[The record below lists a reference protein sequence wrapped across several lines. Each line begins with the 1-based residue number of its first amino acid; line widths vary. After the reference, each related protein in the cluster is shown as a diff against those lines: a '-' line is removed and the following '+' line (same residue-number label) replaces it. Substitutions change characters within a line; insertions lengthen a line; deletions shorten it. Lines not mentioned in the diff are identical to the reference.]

1 MINNF
6 IHLHLHSEY
15 SISDSLI
22 RVKDLINKASEEEFP
37 AIAVTD
43 LNNIFSLVKFYKTAI
58 KNGIKPII
66 GIEVDLKDNE
76 NSTIQSKVVLLCKNM
91 TGFNNLSNL
100 ITDSYVDLKEGNHFV
115 ILKSQLEKRSDGL
128 IALSGGIY
136 GDLANVIK
144 SEKYDQIEESVN
156 YWKKNFPN
164 SFYIEITRTGKDFED
179 EYLARALEISQKYKI
194 PLVASNDVRFIHK
207 KDFQAHEV
215 RVCINNGTY
224 LKDEKRKSEF
234 NENQYLKSS
243 KEMEELF
250 SDIPSAI
257 ANSLEI
263 AKRCNI
269 QLPLGK
275 IAMPIFP
282 LDEGQNE
289 NEYFKSLVSQSLGK
303 KLTDKNILNKEPYQK
318 RIKIELDVIL
328 EMGYA
333 GYFLIVSDFVMWAKN
348 NNIPV
353 GPGRGSGAGSLVAY
367 VLNITDIDPIKYD
380 LLFERFLNPERV
392 SLPDFDI
399 DFCMDKRDNV
409 IDYVATKYGRDKV
422 SQIITY
428 GTMAAK
434 AVVRDVGRVL
444 QFPYPFVD
452 QIAKL
457 IPFEIGITLNKAL
470 EDQELKK
477 LYDSDDDVKEIIDM
491 AIILEGLAR
500 NAGTHA
506 GGIVISPTKLIN
518 YTPLYR
524 DTSGSSLL
532 TQLDKDDVEEIGL
545 IKFDFLGLRT
555 LTVIDNTIK
564 DINKNIKNNKQFVLE
579 SIPLN
584 DELTFKLLRNQ
595 KTNGVFQLE
604 SNGLKDIIKRLKP
617 DKFDD
622 LVALVA
628 LYRPGPLQSGMVD
641 DFIDRKN
648 GANVEYL
655 HPMIEDVL
663 RPTYG
668 VILYQEQVM
677 KIAQVLAGYSLGS
690 ADILRRAMGKK
701 KFDEM
706 KQQREIFV
714 NGSINNN
721 IEKKQAE
728 YIFDLMEKFAG
739 YGFNKSHSVAY
750 ALIAYQTAY
759 LKTHYKE
766 PFLAAVLSSDM
777 DNTDKVV
784 KFVKE
789 CEYMG
794 ITLNPPSINTSNY
807 YFSVTEN
814 KEIFYGLG
822 AIKGVGG
829 AIIEIIIK
837 ERNLNGDFTSLDNL
851 LKRCGTNK
859 INKRVVEA
867 LIKSGSFDVFGES
880 RSSLFYSYPESMKM
894 ADQNSKNIQQG
905 QIDIFGFSEE
915 VFENKNK
922 NKRKGA
928 KSSKEWETIK
938 KLSFE
943 RDVLGFYLTGHPI
956 LEYKNELKNIVSGD
970 MKSVKY
976 NYKGRSGKGNLFKIA
991 GVINSIRIRTTSTK
1005 DKLAQINLGD
1015 DTDNIDVIANN
1026 NLLDAS
1032 ITRDEIVIIQG
1043 TLRLDQFTNRLSFR
1057 AKSINSIEN
1066 ARILFA
1072 TGIKFKVVNE
1082 EDLSILVGKLESL
1095 FSNKENIGKCLVRID
1110 YISSGV
1116 TKSLVLGENYKISP
1130 TNDIIYELKTL
1141 DCVEAVDLIYSSL

>member
-1 MINNF
+1 MKKSF

-22 RVKDLINKASEEEFP
+22 RINNLIEKVSNDGCPSV
-37 AIAVTD
+37 AITD
-43 LNNIFSLVKFYKTAI
+43 HNNIFSLVKFYKSAI
-58 KNGIKPII
+58 KKGVKPII
-66 GIEVDLKDNE
+66 GIEVDMKSS
-76 NSTIQSKVVLLCKNM
+76 NSKNDYSRVILLCKNM
-91 TGFNNLSNL
+91 TGFYNLSNL
-100 ITDSYVDLKEGNHFV
+100 ITDAYVNLDEGNKFLV
-115 ILKSQLEKRSDGL
+115 SSEELSKRSDGL

-136 GDLANVIK
+136 GDLANAIRSGK
-144 SEKYDQIEESVN
+144 KDLIDTSIN
-156 YWKKNFPN
+156 YWKKNFPE

-179 EYLARALEISQKYKI
+179 EYISYAREISENHNI
-194 PLVASNDVRFIHK
+194 PLVASNDVRFIDK
-207 KDFQAHEV
+207 SDYQAHEV
-215 RVCINNGTY
+215 RVCINNGSY
-224 LKDEKRKSEF
+224 LKDEKRNSEYTA
-234 NENQYLKSS
+234 NQYFKTSE
-243 KEMEELF
+243 EMEELF

-257 ANSLEI
+257 ENSFEI
-263 AKRCNI
+263 AKRCNV
-269 QLPLGK
+269 QLSLGN

-282 LDEGQNE
+282 LDDGQDE
-289 NEYFKSLVSQSLGK
+289 NEYFNSLVEQSLK
-303 KLTDKNILNKEPYQK
+303 KKISDEDIKNKEPYLK
-318 RIKIELDVIL
+318 RIKIELDVIIK
-328 EMGYA
+328 MGYS
-333 GYFLIVSDFVMWAKN
+333 GYFLIVSDFVTWAKKN
-348 NNIPV
+348 SIPV

-399 DFCMDKRDNV
+399 DFCMDKRDSV
-409 IDYVATKYGRDKV
+409 IDYVAKKYGRDKV

-444 QFPYPFVD
+444 QYPYPFVD

-457 IPFEIGITLNKAL
+457 IPFEIGITLTKAL
-470 EDQELKK
+470 EDKELKK
-477 LYDSDDDVKEIIDM
+477 LYSSDDDVKEILDM
-491 AIILEGLAR
+491 AMILEGLPR

-506 GGIVISPTKLIN
+506 GGIVISPKELIN

-524 DTSGSSLL
+524 DTYSSSLL

-555 LTVIDNTIK
+555 LTVIENTLKI
-564 DINKNIKNNKQFVLE
+564 INRNKLADDQFDLGE
-579 SIPLN
+579 IPLD
-584 DELTFKLLRNQ
+584 DEKTFQLLREQ

-604 SNGLKDIIKRLKP
+604 SQGLKDIIKRLKP

-655 HPMIEDVL
+655 HPLIEDVL

-706 KQQREIFV
+706 NQQREIFV
-714 NGSINNN
+714 NGAIKNKVD
-721 IEKKQAE
+721 KKQAE

-759 LKTHYKE
+759 LKSHFKE
-766 PFLAAVLSSDM
+766 PFIAAVLSSDM

-784 KFVKE
+784 RFVKE
-789 CEYMG
+789 CSYMN
-794 ITLNPPSINTSNY
+794 ITLNPPNINLSNY
-807 YFSVTEN
+807 SFSTTEAN
-814 KEIFYGLG
+814 EIVYGLG
-822 AIKGVGG
+822 AIKGVGSS
-829 AIIEIIIK
+829 IIEIIIE
-837 ERNLNGDFTSLDNL
+837 ERSKNGNFKSLDNL
-851 LKRCGTNK
+851 LKRCGSKK
-859 INKRVVEA
+859 INKRIIEA
-867 LIKSGSFDVFGES
+867 LIKSGSFDVFGET
-880 RSSLFYSYPESMKM
+880 RSSLLSSYPESMKM
-894 ADQNSKNIQQG
+894 ADQNSKNISQG

-915 VFENKNK
+915 DSNVKLE
-922 NKRKGA
+922 RIE
-928 KSSKEWETIK
+928 EWPKIK

-956 LEYKNELKNIVSGD
+956 TEFKNEIKDIISNDIYSVKNNYKNNGNRGVS
-970 MKSVKY
+970 Y
-976 NYKGRSGKGNLFKIA
+976 KIA

-1026 NLLDAS
+1026 NLLNES
-1032 ITRDEIVIIQG
+1032 INRDEIVIIEG
-1043 TLRLDQFTNRLSFR
+1043 TLRLDDYTNRLSFR
-1057 AKSINSIEN
+1057 AKSINTIEN
-1066 ARILFA
+1066 ARILLA

-1082 EDLSILVGKLESL
+1082 EDLPELINELESL
-1095 FSNKENIGKCLVRID
+1095 FSDRDNNGKCMVRID
-1110 YISSGV
+1110 YMTSGI
-1116 TKSLVLGENYKISP
+1116 TKSLVLGENYKILP
-1130 TNDIIYELKTL
+1130 TNDIINGLIKL
-1141 DCVEAVDLIYSSL
+1141 DCIEDIELIYSSM

>member
-1 MINNF
+1 MKKSF

-22 RVKDLINKASEEEFP
+22 RINNLIEVVSSNNYPSI
-37 AIAVTD
+37 AITD
-43 LNNIFSLVKFYKTAI
+43 HNNIFSLVKFYKSAI
-58 KNGIKPII
+58 RNGVKPII
-66 GIEVDLKDNE
+66 GIEVDMKSND
-76 NSTIQSKVVLLCKNM
+76 SKSGFSRVVLLCKNM
-91 TGFNNLSNL
+91 VGFNNLSNL
-100 ITDSYVDLKEGNHFV
+100 ITDSYVNLDEGNNFLV
-115 ILKSQLEKRSDGL
+115 SQEQLSKRSEGL

-136 GDLANVIK
+136 GDLANAIRSGK
-144 SEKYDQIEESVN
+144 QDLINLSIS
-156 YWKKNFPN
+156 YWKKNFPD

-179 EYLARALEISQKYKI
+179 EYISYAQEISEKHGI
-194 PLVASNDVRFIHK
+194 PLVASNDVRFIDK
-207 KDFQAHEV
+207 KDYLAHEV
-215 RVCINNGTY
+215 RVCINNGSY
-224 LKDEKRKSEF
+224 LKDEKRKSEY

-243 KEMEELF
+243 DEMEELF
-250 SDIPSAI
+250 SDIPAAI
-257 ANSLEI
+257 ENSFEI
-263 AKRCNI
+263 AKRCNV
-269 QLPLGK
+269 QLPLGD

-289 NEYFKSLVSQSLGK
+289 NEYFKSLVEQSLSK
-303 KLTDKNILNKEPYQK
+303 KISDIKIKNKEPYTK
-318 RIKIELDVIL
+318 RIKNELDVIL
-328 EMGYA
+328 KMGYS
-333 GYFLIVSDFVMWAKN
+333 GYFLIVSDFVTWAKKN
-348 NNIPV
+348 TIPV

-399 DFCMDKRDNV
+399 DFCMDKRDSV
-409 IDYVATKYGRDKV
+409 IDYVAKKYGRDKV

-444 QFPYPFVD
+444 QYPYPFVD

-477 LYDSDDDVKEIIDM
+477 LYNSDDDVKEILDM
-491 AIILEGLAR
+491 AMILEGLPR

-506 GGIVISPTKLIN
+506 GGIVISPKKLIH

-524 DTSGSSLL
+524 DTHTSSLL

-555 LTVIDNTIK
+555 LTVIENALKI
-564 DINKNIKNNKQFVLE
+564 INRNNDTDEQFRL
-579 SIPLN
+579 
-584 DELTFKLLRNQ
+584 DEITLDDVETFQLLRKQ

-604 SNGLKDIIKRLKP
+604 SRGLKDIIKRLKP

-655 HPMIEDVL
+655 HPLIEDVL

-701 KFDEM
+701 KFEEM

-714 NGSINNN
+714 SGATKNNVD
-721 IEKKQAE
+721 KKQAE

-750 ALIAYQTAY
+750 ALIAYQTAF

-766 PFLAAVLSSDM
+766 AYIAAVLSSDM
-777 DNTDKVV
+777 DNTEKVV
-784 KFVKE
+784 RFVRE
-789 CEYMG
+789 CEYMN
-794 ITLNPPSINTSNY
+794 ITLNPPNINLSDY
-807 YFSVTEN
+807 SFSVTDNN
-814 KEIFYGLG
+814 KIIYGLG
-822 AIKGVGG
+822 AIKGIGN
-829 AIIEIIIK
+829 AIIDIILD
-837 ERNLNGDFTSLDNL
+837 ERKRNGDFNSLDNL
-851 LKRCGTNK
+851 LKRCGSNK
-859 INKRVVEA
+859 INKRVIEA
-867 LIKSGSFDVFGES
+867 LIKSGSLDTFGET
-880 RSSLFYSYPESMKM
+880 RSSLLSSYPESMKM
-894 ADQNSKNIQQG
+894 ADQNAKNILQG
-905 QIDIFGFSEE
+905 QTDIFGFSEE
-915 VFENKNK
+915 Y
-922 NKRKGA
+922 
-928 KSSKEWETIK
+928 SKVISIEKKEEWPTIK
-938 KLSFE
+938 KLSYE

-956 LEYKNELKNIVSGD
+956 KEYKNEIKDIISNDLYSIKNNYQGKSSKGTLLKV
-970 MKSVKY
+970 
-976 NYKGRSGKGNLFKIA
+976 A

-1015 DTDNIDVIANN
+1015 GTDNLDVIANN
-1026 NLLDAS
+1026 SLLNES
-1032 ITRDEIVIIQG
+1032 INRDDIVIIEG
-1043 TLRLDQFTNRLSFR
+1043 TLRIDDYTNRLNFR
-1057 AKSINSIEN
+1057 AKSINTIEN
-1066 ARILFA
+1066 ARILLA
-1072 TGIKFKVVNE
+1072 TGVKFKVVNE
-1082 EDLSILVGKLESL
+1082 KDLSILIDKLESL
-1095 FSNKENIGKCLVRID
+1095 FSDGYKTARCIVRID
-1110 YISSGV
+1110 YMTAGI
-1116 TKSLVLGENYKISP
+1116 TKSLVLGENYKILP
-1130 TNDIIYELKTL
+1130 TNDILDELKKL
-1141 DCVEAVDLIYSSL
+1141 DCVEGLELIYSSV

>member
-1 MINNF
+1 MKNNF

-22 RVKDLINKASEEEFP
+22 RVNDLINKVSDIEAPSVS
-37 AIAVTD
+37 ITD
-43 LNNIFSLVKFYKTAI
+43 HNNIFSLVKFYKSAI
-58 KNGIKPII
+58 KKGVKPII
-66 GIEVDLKDNE
+66 GIEIDLKDSE
-76 NSTIQSKVVLLCKNM
+76 NSNECFRVVLLCKNM
-91 TGFNNLSNL
+91 IGFKNLSNL
-100 ITDSYVDLKEGNHFV
+100 ITNSYVNLDNDNKFIV
-115 ILKSQLEKRSDGL
+115 LKSDLAKKSDGL
-128 IALSGGIY
+128 IALSGSIY
-136 GDLANVIK
+136 GDLANSIK
-144 SEKYDQIEESVN
+144 SGKNDLIKSSIN
-156 YWKKNFPN
+156 YWKKNFPD

-179 EYLARALEISQKYKI
+179 EYISHALEISQKYNV
-194 PLVASNDVRFIHK
+194 PLVATNDVRFIDK
-207 KDFQAHEV
+207 KDYQAHEV

-224 LKDEKRKSEF
+224 LKDEKRKSEY
-234 NENQYLKSS
+234 NDNQYLKSS
-243 KEMEELF
+243 QEMENLF

-257 ANSLEI
+257 ENTLEI
-263 AKRCNI
+263 AKRCNV
-269 QLPLGK
+269 QLTFGD

-282 LDEGQNE
+282 LDDNQDE
-289 NEYFKSLVSQSLGK
+289 NVYFRSLVTQSLKK
-303 KLTDKNILNKEPYQK
+303 KLSDKNIKNKEPYIK
-318 RIKIELDVIL
+318 RIKIELDVIVK
-328 EMGYA
+328 MGYS
-333 GYFLIVSDFVMWAKN
+333 GYFLIVSDFVTWAKK

-367 VLNITDIDPIKYD
+367 VLNITNVDPIKYD
-380 LLFERFLNPERV
+380 LLFERFLNPERI

-399 DFCMDKRDNV
+399 DFCMDKRDSV

-444 QFPYPFVD
+444 QYPYPFVD

-457 IPFEIGITLNKAL
+457 IPFEIGITLEKAL

-477 LYDSDDDVKEIIDM
+477 LYNSDDDVKEIIDM
-491 AIILEGLAR
+491 SMILEGLPR

-506 GGIVISPTKLIN
+506 GGLVISPKQLIN

-524 DTSGSSLL
+524 DTYNSSLL

-555 LTVIDNTIK
+555 LTVIENTLNIINRDK
-564 DINKNIKNNKQFVLE
+564 NLDEQFLLDDISLDDDK
-579 SIPLN
+579 
-584 DELTFKLLRNQ
+584 TFSLLRNQ
-595 KTNGVFQLE
+595 QTNGVFQLE
-604 SNGLKDIIKRLKP
+604 SRGLKDIIKRLKP

-648 GANVEYL
+648 GANVQYL
-655 HPMIEDVL
+655 HPLIEDVL
-663 RPTYG
+663 KPTYG

-677 KIAQVLAGYSLGS
+677 KIAQVLAGYSLGA

-714 NGSINNN
+714 KGAIKNDV
-721 IEKKQAE
+721 EEKQAE

-759 LKTHYKE
+759 LKSHYKE
-766 PFLAAVLSSDM
+766 PFIAAVLSSDM

-784 KFVKE
+784 RFVKE
-789 CEYMG
+789 CDYMG
-794 ITLNPPSINTSNY
+794 ISLIPPNINLSDY
-807 YFSVTEN
+807 VFSVTKDN
-814 KEIFYGLG
+814 KIIYGLG
-822 AIKGVGG
+822 SIKGVGK

-837 ERNLNGDFTSLDNL
+837 EREKNGTFCSLDNL
-851 LKRCGTNK
+851 LNRCGTNK
-859 INKRVVEA
+859 INKRLIEA
-867 LIKSGSFDVFGES
+867 LIKSGSFDVFGET
-880 RSSLFYSYPESMKM
+880 RSSLMSSYPESMKM
-894 ADQNSKNIQQG
+894 ADQNSKNISQG

-915 VFENKNK
+915 D
-922 NKRKGA
+922 
-928 KSSKEWETIK
+928 SKKIHIKKLEEWTTNK

-956 LEYKNELKNIVSGD
+956 TEYENEIKGIVSNNLYSI
-970 MKSVKY
+970 KS
-976 NYKGRSGKGNLFKIA
+976 NYKKNSSRGVLYKIA
-991 GVINSIRIRTTSTK
+991 GVINSIRIRTTNTK

-1015 DTDNIDVIANN
+1015 NTDNIDVIANN
-1026 NLLDAS
+1026 NLLDDS
-1032 ITRDEIVIIQG
+1032 ISRDDIVIIEG
-1043 TLRLDQFTNRLSFR
+1043 TLRLDDYTNRLSFR
-1057 AKSINSIEN
+1057 AKSIHSLEN
-1066 ARILFA
+1066 ARIIFA
-1072 TGIKFKVVNE
+1072 TGIKFKITNE
-1082 EDLSILVGKLESL
+1082 KDLSALTGQLEEL
-1095 FSNKENIGKCLVRID
+1095 FSNRDKSGNCIVRID
-1110 YISSGV
+1110 YMSSGI
-1116 TKSLVLGENYKISP
+1116 TKSLVLGEKYKISP
-1130 TNDIIYELKTL
+1130 TNDIINELEKL
-1141 DCVEAVDLIYSSL
+1141 DCVDRVEFIYSSM

>member
-1 MINNF
+1 MKKSF

-22 RVKDLINKASEEEFP
+22 RINNLIEVVSSNNYPSI
-37 AIAVTD
+37 AITD
-43 LNNIFSLVKFYKTAI
+43 HNNIFSLVKFYKPAI
-58 KNGIKPII
+58 RNGVKPII
-66 GIEVDLKDNE
+66 GIEVDMKSND
-76 NSTIQSKVVLLCKNM
+76 SKSGFSRAVLLCKNM
-91 TGFNNLSNL
+91 VGFNNLSNL
-100 ITDSYVDLKEGNHFV
+100 ITDSYVNLNEENNFLV
-115 ILKSQLEKRSDGL
+115 SQEQLSKRSEGL

-136 GDLANVIK
+136 GDLANAIRSGK
-144 SEKYDQIEESVN
+144 QDLINLSIS
-156 YWKKNFPN
+156 YWKKNFPD

-179 EYLARALEISQKYKI
+179 EYISYAQEISEKHGI
-194 PLVASNDVRFIHK
+194 SLVASNDVRFIDK
-207 KDFQAHEV
+207 KDYLAHEV
-215 RVCINNGTY
+215 RVCINNGSY
-224 LKDEKRKSEF
+224 LKDEKRKSEY

-243 KEMEELF
+243 DEMEELF
-250 SDIPSAI
+250 YDIPAAI
-257 ANSLEI
+257 ENSFEI
-263 AKRCNI
+263 AKRCNV
-269 QLPLGK
+269 QLPLGD

-289 NEYFKSLVSQSLGK
+289 NEYFKSLVEQSLSK
-303 KLTDKNILNKEPYQK
+303 KISDIKIKNKEPYIK
-318 RIKIELDVIL
+318 RIKNELDVIL
-328 EMGYA
+328 KMGYS
-333 GYFLIVSDFVMWAKN
+333 GYFLIVSDFVTWAKKN
-348 NNIPV
+348 TIPV

-399 DFCMDKRDNV
+399 DFCMDKRDSV
-409 IDYVATKYGRDKV
+409 IDYVAKKYGRDKV

-444 QFPYPFVD
+444 QYPYPFVD

-477 LYDSDDDVKEIIDM
+477 LYNSDDDVKEILDM
-491 AIILEGLAR
+491 AMILEGLPR

-506 GGIVISPTKLIN
+506 GGIVISPKKLIH

-524 DTSGSSLL
+524 DTHTSSLL

-555 LTVIDNTIK
+555 LTVIENAIK
-564 DINKNIKNNKQFVLE
+564 IINRNKDTDEQFRL
-579 SIPLN
+579 
-584 DELTFKLLRNQ
+584 DEITLDDEETFQLLRKQ

-604 SNGLKDIIKRLKP
+604 SRGLKDIIKRLKP

-655 HPMIEDVL
+655 HPLIEDVL

-701 KFDEM
+701 KFEEM

-714 NGSINNN
+714 SGATKNNVD
-721 IEKKQAE
+721 KKQAE

-750 ALIAYQTAY
+750 ALIAYQTAF

-766 PFLAAVLSSDM
+766 AYIAAVLSSDM
-777 DNTDKVV
+777 DNTEKVV
-784 KFVKE
+784 RFVRE
-789 CEYMG
+789 CEYMN
-794 ITLNPPSINTSNY
+794 ITLNPPNINLSDY
-807 YFSVTEN
+807 SFSVTDNN
-814 KEIFYGLG
+814 KIIYGLG
-822 AIKGVGG
+822 AIKGIGN
-829 AIIEIIIK
+829 AIIDIILD
-837 ERNLNGDFTSLDNL
+837 ERKRNGDFNSLDNL
-851 LKRCGTNK
+851 LKRCGANK
-859 INKRVVEA
+859 INKRVIEA
-867 LIKSGSFDVFGES
+867 LIKSGSLDTFGET
-880 RSSLFYSYPESMKM
+880 RSSLLFSYPESMKM
-894 ADQNSKNIQQG
+894 ADQNAKNILQG
-905 QIDIFGFSEE
+905 QKDIFGFSEE
-915 VFENKNK
+915 Y
-922 NKRKGA
+922 
-928 KSSKEWETIK
+928 SKVISIEKKEEWPTIK
-938 KLSFE
+938 KLSYE

-956 LEYKNELKNIVSGD
+956 KEYKNEIKDIISNDLYSIKNNYQG
-970 MKSVKY
+970 KSR
-976 NYKGRSGKGNLFKIA
+976 KGTLFKVA

-1015 DTDNIDVIANN
+1015 GTDNLDVIANN
-1026 NLLDAS
+1026 SLLNES
-1032 ITRDEIVIIQG
+1032 INRDDIVIIEG
-1043 TLRLDQFTNRLSFR
+1043 TLRIDDYTNRLSFR
-1057 AKSINSIEN
+1057 AKSINTLEN
-1066 ARILFA
+1066 ARILLA
-1072 TGIKFKVVNE
+1072 TGVKFKVVNE
-1082 EDLSILVGKLESL
+1082 KDLSILIDKLESL
-1095 FSNKENIGKCLVRID
+1095 FSDGYKTARCIVRID
-1110 YISSGV
+1110 YMTAGI
-1116 TKSLVLGENYKISP
+1116 TKSLVLGENYKILP
-1130 TNDIIYELKTL
+1130 TNDILDELKKL
-1141 DCVEAVDLIYSSL
+1141 DCVEGLELIYSSV

>member
-1 MINNF
+1 MKNNF

-22 RVKDLINKASEEEFP
+22 RVNDLINKVSDIEAPSVS
-37 AIAVTD
+37 ITD
-43 LNNIFSLVKFYKTAI
+43 HNNIFSLVKFYKSAI
-58 KNGIKPII
+58 KKGVKPII
-66 GIEVDLKDNE
+66 GIEIDLKDSE
-76 NSTIQSKVVLLCKNM
+76 NSNECFRVVLLCKNM
-91 TGFNNLSNL
+91 IGFKNLSNL
-100 ITDSYVDLKEGNHFV
+100 ITNSYVNLDNDNKFIV
-115 ILKSQLEKRSDGL
+115 LKSDLAKKSDGL
-128 IALSGGIY
+128 IALSGSIY
-136 GDLANVIK
+136 GDLANSIK
-144 SEKYDQIEESVN
+144 SGKNDLIKSSIN
-156 YWKKNFPN
+156 YWKKNFPD

-179 EYLARALEISQKYKI
+179 EYISHALEISQKHNV
-194 PLVASNDVRFIHK
+194 PLVATNDVRFIDK
-207 KDFQAHEV
+207 KDYQAHEV

-224 LKDEKRKSEF
+224 LKDEKRKSEY
-234 NENQYLKSS
+234 NDNQYLKSS
-243 KEMEELF
+243 QEMENLF

-257 ANSLEI
+257 ENTLEI
-263 AKRCNI
+263 AKRCNV
-269 QLPLGK
+269 QLTFGD

-282 LDEGQNE
+282 LDDNQDE
-289 NEYFKSLVSQSLGK
+289 NVYFRSLVTQSLKK
-303 KLTDKNILNKEPYQK
+303 KLSDKNIKNKEPYIK
-318 RIKIELDVIL
+318 RIKIELDVIVK
-328 EMGYA
+328 MGYS
-333 GYFLIVSDFVMWAKN
+333 GYFLIVSDFVTWAKK

-367 VLNITDIDPIKYD
+367 VLNITNVDPIKYD
-380 LLFERFLNPERV
+380 LLFERFLNPERI

-399 DFCMDKRDNV
+399 DFCMDKRDSV

-444 QFPYPFVD
+444 QYPYPFVD

-457 IPFEIGITLNKAL
+457 IPFEIGITLEKAL

-477 LYDSDDDVKEIIDM
+477 LYNSDDDVKEIIDM
-491 AIILEGLAR
+491 SMILEGLPR

-506 GGIVISPTKLIN
+506 GGLVISPKQLIN

-524 DTSGSSLL
+524 DTYNSSLL

-555 LTVIDNTIK
+555 LTVIENTLNIINRDK
-564 DINKNIKNNKQFVLE
+564 NLDEQFLLDDISLDDDK
-579 SIPLN
+579 
-584 DELTFKLLRNQ
+584 TFSLLRNQ
-595 KTNGVFQLE
+595 QTNGVFQLE
-604 SNGLKDIIKRLKP
+604 SRGLKDIIKRLKP

-648 GANVEYL
+648 GANVQYL
-655 HPMIEDVL
+655 HPLIEDVL
-663 RPTYG
+663 KPTYG

-677 KIAQVLAGYSLGS
+677 KIAQVLAGYSLGA

-714 NGSINNN
+714 KGAIKNDV
-721 IEKKQAE
+721 EEKQAE

-759 LKTHYKE
+759 LKSHYKE
-766 PFLAAVLSSDM
+766 PFIAAVLSSDM

-784 KFVKE
+784 RFVKE
-789 CEYMG
+789 CDYMG
-794 ITLNPPSINTSNY
+794 ISLIPPNINLSDY
-807 YFSVTEN
+807 VFSVTKDN
-814 KEIFYGLG
+814 KIIYGLG
-822 AIKGVGG
+822 SIKGVGK

-837 ERNLNGDFTSLDNL
+837 EREKNGTFCSLDNL
-851 LKRCGTNK
+851 LNRCGTNK
-859 INKRVVEA
+859 INKRLIEA
-867 LIKSGSFDVFGES
+867 LIKSGSFDVFGET
-880 RSSLFYSYPESMKM
+880 RSSLMSSYPESMKM
-894 ADQNSKNIQQG
+894 ADQNSKNISQG

-915 VFENKNK
+915 D
-922 NKRKGA
+922 
-928 KSSKEWETIK
+928 SKKIHIKKLEEWTTNK

-956 LEYKNELKNIVSGD
+956 TEYENEIKGIVSNNLYSI
-970 MKSVKY
+970 KS
-976 NYKGRSGKGNLFKIA
+976 NYKKNSSRGVLYKIA
-991 GVINSIRIRTTSTK
+991 GVINSIRIRTTNTK

-1015 DTDNIDVIANN
+1015 NTDNIDVIANN
-1026 NLLDAS
+1026 NLLDDS
-1032 ITRDEIVIIQG
+1032 ISRDDIVIIEG
-1043 TLRLDQFTNRLSFR
+1043 TLRLDDYTNRLSFR
-1057 AKSINSIEN
+1057 AKSIHSLEN
-1066 ARILFA
+1066 ARIIFA
-1072 TGIKFKVVNE
+1072 TGIKFKITNE
-1082 EDLSILVGKLESL
+1082 KDLSVLTGHLEEL
-1095 FSNKENIGKCLVRID
+1095 FSNKDKSGNCIVRID
-1110 YISSGV
+1110 YMSSGI
-1116 TKSLVLGENYKISP
+1116 TKSLVLGEKYKISP
-1130 TNDIIYELKTL
+1130 TNDIINELEKL
-1141 DCVEAVDLIYSSL
+1141 DCVDRVEFIYSSM

>member
-1 MINNF
+1 MKNNF

-22 RVKDLINKASEEEFP
+22 RVNDLINKVSDIEAPSVS
-37 AIAVTD
+37 ITD
-43 LNNIFSLVKFYKTAI
+43 HNNIFSLVKFYKSAI
-58 KNGIKPII
+58 KKGVKPII
-66 GIEVDLKDNE
+66 GIEIDLKDSE
-76 NSTIQSKVVLLCKNM
+76 NSNECFRVVLLCKNM
-91 TGFNNLSNL
+91 IGFKNLSNL
-100 ITDSYVDLKEGNHFV
+100 ITNSYVNLDNDNKFIV
-115 ILKSQLEKRSDGL
+115 LKSDLAKKSDGL
-128 IALSGGIY
+128 IALSGSIY
-136 GDLANVIK
+136 GDLANSIK
-144 SEKYDQIEESVN
+144 SGKSDLIKSSIN
-156 YWKKNFPN
+156 YWKKNFPD

-179 EYLARALEISQKYKI
+179 EYISHALEISQKYNV
-194 PLVASNDVRFIHK
+194 PLVATNDVRFIDK
-207 KDFQAHEV
+207 KDYQAHEV

-224 LKDEKRKSEF
+224 LKDEKRKSEY
-234 NENQYLKSS
+234 NDNQYLKSS
-243 KEMEELF
+243 QEMENLF

-257 ANSLEI
+257 ENTLEI
-263 AKRCNI
+263 AKRCNV
-269 QLPLGK
+269 QLTFGD

-282 LDEGQNE
+282 LDDNQDE
-289 NEYFKSLVSQSLGK
+289 NVYFRSLVTQSLKK
-303 KLTDKNILNKEPYQK
+303 KLSDKNIKNKEPYIK
-318 RIKIELDVIL
+318 RIKIELDVIVK
-328 EMGYA
+328 MGYS
-333 GYFLIVSDFVMWAKN
+333 GYFLIVSDFVTWAKK

-367 VLNITDIDPIKYD
+367 VLNITNVDPIKYD
-380 LLFERFLNPERV
+380 LLFERFLNPERI

-399 DFCMDKRDNV
+399 DFCMDKRDSV

-444 QFPYPFVD
+444 QYPYPFVD

-457 IPFEIGITLNKAL
+457 IPFEIGITLEKAL

-477 LYDSDDDVKEIIDM
+477 LYNSDDDVKEIIDM
-491 AIILEGLAR
+491 SMILEGLPR

-506 GGIVISPTKLIN
+506 GGLVISPKQLIN

-524 DTSGSSLL
+524 DTYNSSLL

-555 LTVIDNTIK
+555 LTVIENTLNIINRDK
-564 DINKNIKNNKQFVLE
+564 NLDEQFLLDDISLDDDK
-579 SIPLN
+579 
-584 DELTFKLLRNQ
+584 TFSLLRNQ
-595 KTNGVFQLE
+595 QTNGVFQLE
-604 SNGLKDIIKRLKP
+604 SRGLKDIIKRLKP

-648 GANVEYL
+648 GANVQYL
-655 HPMIEDVL
+655 HPLIEDVL
-663 RPTYG
+663 KPTYG

-677 KIAQVLAGYSLGS
+677 KIAQVLAGYSLGA

-714 NGSINNN
+714 KGAIKNDV
-721 IEKKQAE
+721 EEKQAE

-759 LKTHYKE
+759 LKSHYKE
-766 PFLAAVLSSDM
+766 PFIAAVLSSDM

-784 KFVKE
+784 RFVKE
-789 CEYMG
+789 CDYMG
-794 ITLNPPSINTSNY
+794 ISLIPPNINLSDY
-807 YFSVTEN
+807 VFSVTKDN
-814 KEIFYGLG
+814 KIIYGLG
-822 AIKGVGG
+822 SIKGVGK

-837 ERNLNGDFTSLDNL
+837 EREKNGTFCSLDNL
-851 LKRCGTNK
+851 LNRCGTNK
-859 INKRVVEA
+859 INKRLIEA
-867 LIKSGSFDVFGES
+867 LIKSGSFDVFGET
-880 RSSLFYSYPESMKM
+880 RSSLMSSYPESMKM
-894 ADQNSKNIQQG
+894 ADQNSKNISQG

-915 VFENKNK
+915 D
-922 NKRKGA
+922 
-928 KSSKEWETIK
+928 SKKIHIKKLEEWTTNK

-956 LEYKNELKNIVSGD
+956 TEYENEIKGIVSNNLYSI
-970 MKSVKY
+970 KS
-976 NYKGRSGKGNLFKIA
+976 NYKKNSSRGVLYKIA
-991 GVINSIRIRTTSTK
+991 GVINSIRIRTTNTK

-1015 DTDNIDVIANN
+1015 NTDNIDVIANN
-1026 NLLDAS
+1026 NLLDDS
-1032 ITRDEIVIIQG
+1032 ISRDDIVIIEG
-1043 TLRLDQFTNRLSFR
+1043 TLRLDDYTNRLSFR
-1057 AKSINSIEN
+1057 AKSIHSLEN
-1066 ARILFA
+1066 ARIIFA
-1072 TGIKFKVVNE
+1072 TGIKFKITNE
-1082 EDLSILVGKLESL
+1082 KDLSALTGQLEEL
-1095 FSNKENIGKCLVRID
+1095 FSNKDKSGNCIVRID
-1110 YISSGV
+1110 YMSSGI
-1116 TKSLVLGENYKISP
+1116 TKSLVLGEKYKISP
-1130 TNDIIYELKTL
+1130 TNDIINELEKL
-1141 DCVEAVDLIYSSL
+1141 DCVDRVEFIYSSM

>member
-1 MINNF
+1 MKKSF

-22 RVKDLINKASEEEFP
+22 RINNLIEEASSNNYP
-37 AIAVTD
+37 SVAITD
-43 LNNIFSLVKFYKTAI
+43 QNNIFSLVKFYKLAI
-58 KNGIKPII
+58 NNGVKPII
-66 GIEVDLKDNE
+66 GIEVDMKSND
-76 NSTIQSKVVLLCKNM
+76 SKSSFSRVVLLCKNM
-91 TGFNNLSNL
+91 VGFKNLSNL
-100 ITDSYVDLKEGNHFV
+100 ITDSYLNLNEGNNFLV
-115 ILKSQLEKRSDGL
+115 SQEELSKRSEGL

-136 GDLANVIK
+136 GDLANSIRSGK
-144 SEKYDQIEESVN
+144 QDLINSSIS
-156 YWKKNFPN
+156 YWKKNFPD

-179 EYLARALEISQKYKI
+179 EYISYAQEISEKHNI
-194 PLVASNDVRFIHK
+194 PLVASNDVRFINK
-207 KDFQAHEV
+207 KDYQAHEV
-215 RVCINNGTY
+215 RVCINNGSY
-224 LKDEKRKSEF
+224 LKDEKRNSEY
-234 NENQYLKSS
+234 NENQYFKSS
-243 KEMEELF
+243 DEMEELF
-250 SDIPSAI
+250 SDIPAAI
-257 ANSLEI
+257 ENSFEI
-263 AKRCNI
+263 AKRCNL
-269 QLPLGK
+269 QLPLGDT
-275 IAMPIFP
+275 AMPIFP
-282 LDEGQNE
+282 LDDGQDE
-289 NEYFKSLVSQSLGK
+289 NEYFKSLVEQSLSK
-303 KLTDKNILNKEPYQK
+303 KIIDKNIKNKELYIK

-328 EMGYA
+328 KMGYS
-333 GYFLIVSDFVMWAKN
+333 GYFLIVSDFVTWAKK

-399 DFCMDKRDNV
+399 DFCMDKRDSV
-409 IDYVATKYGRDKV
+409 IDYVAKKYGRDKV

-444 QFPYPFVD
+444 QYPYPFVD

-457 IPFEIGITLNKAL
+457 IPFEIGITLAKAL
-470 EDQELKK
+470 EDQDLKK
-477 LYDSDDDVKEIIDM
+477 LYNSDDDVKEILDM
-491 AIILEGLAR
+491 AMILEGLPR

-506 GGIVISPTKLIN
+506 GGIVISPKKLIH

-524 DTSGSSLL
+524 DTHTSSLL

-555 LTVIDNTIK
+555 LTVIENTLKI
-564 DINKNIKNNKQFVLE
+564 INRNEDTDEQFRL
-579 SIPLN
+579 
-584 DELTFKLLRNQ
+584 DEIALDDEETFQLLRKQ

-604 SNGLKDIIKRLKP
+604 SRGLKDIIKRLKP

-655 HPMIEDVL
+655 HPLIEDVL

-701 KFDEM
+701 KFEEM

-714 NGSINNN
+714 SGATKNNVD
-721 IEKKQAE
+721 KKQAE

-750 ALIAYQTAY
+750 ALIAYQTAF

-766 PFLAAVLSSDM
+766 AYIAAVLSSDM
-777 DNTDKVV
+777 DNTEKVV
-784 KFVKE
+784 RFVRE
-789 CEYMG
+789 CEYMN
-794 ITLNPPSINTSNY
+794 ITLNPPNINLSDY
-807 YFSVTEN
+807 SFSVTDNN
-814 KEIFYGLG
+814 KIIYGLG
-822 AIKGVGG
+822 AIKGIGN
-829 AIIEIIIK
+829 AIIDIILD
-837 ERNLNGDFTSLDNL
+837 ERKKNGDFDSLDNL
-851 LKRCGTNK
+851 LKRCGSNK

-867 LIKSGSFDVFGES
+867 LIKSGSLDTFGET
-880 RSSLFYSYPESMKM
+880 RSSLLSSYPESMKM
-894 ADQNSKNIQQG
+894 ADQNAKNILQG
-905 QIDIFGFSEE
+905 QTDIFGFSEE
-915 VFENKNK
+915 Y
-922 NKRKGA
+922 
-928 KSSKEWETIK
+928 SKVISIEKKEEWPTIK
-938 KLSFE
+938 KLSYE

-956 LEYKNELKNIVSGD
+956 KEYKNEIKDIISNDLYSIKN
-970 MKSVKY
+970 
-976 NYKGRSGKGNLFKIA
+976 NYQGKLSKGTLFKVA

-1015 DTDNIDVIANN
+1015 DTDNLDVIANN
-1026 NLLDAS
+1026 SLLNES
-1032 ITRDEIVIIQG
+1032 ISRDDIVIIEG
-1043 TLRLDQFTNRLSFR
+1043 TLRLDDYTNRLSFR
-1057 AKSINSIEN
+1057 AKSINTIEN
-1066 ARILFA
+1066 IRILLA
-1072 TGIKFKVVNE
+1072 TGVKFKVINE
-1082 EDLSILVGKLESL
+1082 NDLPILIGKLESL
-1095 FSNKENIGKCLVRID
+1095 FSGGDKTAKCIVRID
-1110 YISSGV
+1110 YMAAGI

-1130 TNDIIYELKTL
+1130 TNDIINELKKL
-1141 DCVEAVDLIYSSL
+1141 DCVEGLELIYSSV

>member
-1 MINNF
+1 MKKSF

-22 RVKDLINKASEEEFP
+22 RINNLIEVVSSNNYPSI
-37 AIAVTD
+37 AITD
-43 LNNIFSLVKFYKTAI
+43 HNNIFSLVKFYKSAI
-58 KNGIKPII
+58 RNGVKPII
-66 GIEVDLKDNE
+66 GIEVDMKSND
-76 NSTIQSKVVLLCKNM
+76 SKSGFSRVVLLCKNM
-91 TGFNNLSNL
+91 VGFNNLSNL
-100 ITDSYVDLKEGNHFV
+100 ITDSYVNLDEGNNFLV
-115 ILKSQLEKRSDGL
+115 SQEQLSKRSEGL

-136 GDLANVIK
+136 GDLANAIRSGK
-144 SEKYDQIEESVN
+144 QDLINLSIS
-156 YWKKNFPN
+156 YWKKNFPD

-179 EYLARALEISQKYKI
+179 EYISYAQEISEKHGI
-194 PLVASNDVRFIHK
+194 PLVASNDVRFIDK
-207 KDFQAHEV
+207 KDYLAHEV
-215 RVCINNGTY
+215 RVCINNGSY
-224 LKDEKRKSEF
+224 LKDEKRKSEY

-243 KEMEELF
+243 DEMEELF
-250 SDIPSAI
+250 SDIPAAI
-257 ANSLEI
+257 ENSFEI
-263 AKRCNI
+263 AKRCNV
-269 QLPLGK
+269 QLPLGD

-289 NEYFKSLVSQSLGK
+289 NEYFKSLVEQSLSK
-303 KLTDKNILNKEPYQK
+303 KISDIKIKNKEPYIK
-318 RIKIELDVIL
+318 RIKNELDVIL
-328 EMGYA
+328 KMGYS
-333 GYFLIVSDFVMWAKN
+333 GYFLIVSDFVTWAKKN
-348 NNIPV
+348 TIPV

-399 DFCMDKRDNV
+399 DFCMDKRDSV
-409 IDYVATKYGRDKV
+409 IDYVAKKYGRDKV

-444 QFPYPFVD
+444 QYPYPFVD

-477 LYDSDDDVKEIIDM
+477 LYNSDDDVKEILDM
-491 AIILEGLAR
+491 AMILEGLPR

-506 GGIVISPTKLIN
+506 GGIVISPKKLIH

-524 DTSGSSLL
+524 DTHTSSLL

-555 LTVIDNTIK
+555 LTVIENTLKIINRNK
-564 DINKNIKNNKQFVLE
+564 DTDEQFRL
-579 SIPLN
+579 
-584 DELTFKLLRNQ
+584 DEITLDDVETFQLLRKQ

-604 SNGLKDIIKRLKP
+604 SRGLKDIIKRLKP

-655 HPMIEDVL
+655 HPLIEDVL

-701 KFDEM
+701 KFEEM

-714 NGSINNN
+714 SGATKNNVD
-721 IEKKQAE
+721 KKQAE

-750 ALIAYQTAY
+750 ALIAYQTAF

-766 PFLAAVLSSDM
+766 AYIAAVLSSDM
-777 DNTDKVV
+777 DNTEKVV
-784 KFVKE
+784 RFVRE
-789 CEYMG
+789 CEYMN
-794 ITLNPPSINTSNY
+794 ITLNPPNINLSDY
-807 YFSVTEN
+807 SFSVTDNN
-814 KEIFYGLG
+814 KIIYGLG
-822 AIKGVGG
+822 AIKGIGN
-829 AIIEIIIK
+829 AIIDIILD
-837 ERNLNGDFTSLDNL
+837 ERKRNGDFNSLDNL
-851 LKRCGTNK
+851 LKRCGSNK
-859 INKRVVEA
+859 INKRVIEA
-867 LIKSGSFDVFGES
+867 LIKSGSLDTFGET
-880 RSSLFYSYPESMKM
+880 RSSLLSSYPESMKM
-894 ADQNSKNIQQG
+894 ADQNTKNILQG
-905 QIDIFGFSEE
+905 QKDIFGFSEE
-915 VFENKNK
+915 Y
-922 NKRKGA
+922 
-928 KSSKEWETIK
+928 SKVISIEKKEEWPTIK
-938 KLSFE
+938 KLSYE

-956 LEYKNELKNIVSGD
+956 KEYKNEIKDIISNDLYSIKNNYQG
-970 MKSVKY
+970 KSS
-976 NYKGRSGKGNLFKIA
+976 KGTLFKVA

-1015 DTDNIDVIANN
+1015 GTDNLDVIANN
-1026 NLLDAS
+1026 SLLNES
-1032 ITRDEIVIIQG
+1032 INRDDIVIIEG
-1043 TLRLDQFTNRLSFR
+1043 TLRIDDYTNRLSFR
-1057 AKSINSIEN
+1057 AKSINTLEN
-1066 ARILFA
+1066 ARILLA
-1072 TGIKFKVVNE
+1072 TGVKFKVVNE
-1082 EDLSILVGKLESL
+1082 KDLSILIDKLESL
-1095 FSNKENIGKCLVRID
+1095 FSDGYKTARCIVRID
-1110 YISSGV
+1110 YMAAGI
-1116 TKSLVLGENYKISP
+1116 TKSLVLGENYKILP
-1130 TNDIIYELKTL
+1130 TNDILDKQKKL
-1141 DCVEAVDLIYSSL
+1141 DCVEGLELIYSSV

>member
-1 MINNF
+1 MKNNF

-22 RVKDLINKASEEEFP
+22 RVNDLINKVSDIEAPSVS
-37 AIAVTD
+37 ITD
-43 LNNIFSLVKFYKTAI
+43 HNNIFSLVKFYKSAI
-58 KNGIKPII
+58 KKGVKPII
-66 GIEVDLKDNE
+66 GIEIDLKDSE
-76 NSTIQSKVVLLCKNM
+76 NSNECFRVVLLCKNM
-91 TGFNNLSNL
+91 IGFKNLSNL
-100 ITDSYVDLKEGNHFV
+100 ITNSYVNLDNDNKFIV
-115 ILKSQLEKRSDGL
+115 LKSDLAKKSDGL
-128 IALSGGIY
+128 IALSGSIY
-136 GDLANVIK
+136 GDLANSIK
-144 SEKYDQIEESVN
+144 SGKNDLIKSSIN
-156 YWKKNFPN
+156 YWKKNFPD

-179 EYLARALEISQKYKI
+179 EYISHALEISQKHNV
-194 PLVASNDVRFIHK
+194 PLVATNDVRFIDK
-207 KDFQAHEV
+207 KDYQAHEV

-224 LKDEKRKSEF
+224 LKDEKRKSEY
-234 NENQYLKSS
+234 NDNQYLKSS
-243 KEMEELF
+243 QEMENLF

-257 ANSLEI
+257 ENTLEI
-263 AKRCNI
+263 SKRCNV
-269 QLPLGK
+269 QLTFGD

-282 LDEGQNE
+282 LDDNQDE
-289 NEYFKSLVSQSLGK
+289 NVYFRSLVTQSLKK
-303 KLTDKNILNKEPYQK
+303 KLSDKNIKNKEPYIK
-318 RIKIELDVIL
+318 RIKIELDVIVK
-328 EMGYA
+328 MGYS
-333 GYFLIVSDFVMWAKN
+333 GYFLIVSDFVTWAKK

-367 VLNITDIDPIKYD
+367 VLNITNVDPIKYD
-380 LLFERFLNPERV
+380 LLFERFLNPERI

-399 DFCMDKRDNV
+399 DFCMDKRDSV

-444 QFPYPFVD
+444 QYPYPFVD

-457 IPFEIGITLNKAL
+457 IPFEIGITLEKAL

-477 LYDSDDDVKEIIDM
+477 LYNSDDDVKEIIDM
-491 AIILEGLAR
+491 SMILEGLPR

-506 GGIVISPTKLIN
+506 GGLVISPKQLIN

-524 DTSGSSLL
+524 DTYNSSLL

-555 LTVIDNTIK
+555 LTVIENTLNIINRDK
-564 DINKNIKNNKQFVLE
+564 NLDEQFLLDDISLDDDK
-579 SIPLN
+579 
-584 DELTFKLLRNQ
+584 TFSLLRNQ
-595 KTNGVFQLE
+595 QTNGVFQLE
-604 SNGLKDIIKRLKP
+604 SRGLKDIIKRLKP

-648 GANVEYL
+648 GANVQYL
-655 HPMIEDVL
+655 HPLIEDVL
-663 RPTYG
+663 KPTYG

-677 KIAQVLAGYSLGS
+677 KIAQVLAGYSLGA

-714 NGSINNN
+714 KGAIKNDV
-721 IEKKQAE
+721 EEKQAE

-759 LKTHYKE
+759 LKSHYKE
-766 PFLAAVLSSDM
+766 PFIAAVLSSDM

-784 KFVKE
+784 RFVKE
-789 CEYMG
+789 CDYMG
-794 ITLNPPSINTSNY
+794 ISLIPPNINLSDY
-807 YFSVTEN
+807 VFSVTKDN
-814 KEIFYGLG
+814 KIIYGLG
-822 AIKGVGG
+822 SIKGVGK

-837 ERNLNGDFTSLDNL
+837 EREKNGTFCSLDNL
-851 LKRCGTNK
+851 LNRCGTNK
-859 INKRVVEA
+859 INKRLIEA
-867 LIKSGSFDVFGES
+867 LIKSGSFDVFGET
-880 RSSLFYSYPESMKM
+880 RSSLMSSYPESMKM
-894 ADQNSKNIQQG
+894 ADQNSKNISQG

-915 VFENKNK
+915 D
-922 NKRKGA
+922 
-928 KSSKEWETIK
+928 SKKIHIKKLEEWTTNK

-956 LEYKNELKNIVSGD
+956 TEYENEIKGIVSNSLYSI
-970 MKSVKY
+970 KS
-976 NYKGRSGKGNLFKIA
+976 NYKKNSSRGVLYKIA
-991 GVINSIRIRTTSTK
+991 GVINSIRIRTTNTK

-1015 DTDNIDVIANN
+1015 NTDNIDVIANN
-1026 NLLDAS
+1026 NLLDDS
-1032 ITRDEIVIIQG
+1032 ISRDDIVIIEG
-1043 TLRLDQFTNRLSFR
+1043 TLRLDDYTNRLSFR
-1057 AKSINSIEN
+1057 AKSIHSLEN
-1066 ARILFA
+1066 ARIIFA
-1072 TGIKFKVVNE
+1072 TGIKFKITNE
-1082 EDLSILVGKLESL
+1082 KDLSALTGQLEEL
-1095 FSNKENIGKCLVRID
+1095 FSNKDKSGNCIVRID
-1110 YISSGV
+1110 YMSSGI
-1116 TKSLVLGENYKISP
+1116 TKSLVLGEKYKISP
-1130 TNDIIYELKTL
+1130 TNDIINELEKL
-1141 DCVEAVDLIYSSL
+1141 DCVDRVEFIYSSM

>member
-1 MINNF
+1 MKKNF

-22 RVKDLINKASEEEFP
+22 RIKDLIKESSDNNHP
-37 AIAVTD
+37 AVAITD
-43 LNNIFSLVKFYKTAI
+43 LNNIFSLVKFYKEAI
-58 KNGIKPII
+58 KNGVKPIV
-66 GIEVDLKDNE
+66 GIEIDLINQD
-76 NSTIQSKVVLLCKNM
+76 SKNGFSRVILLCKNM
-91 TGFNNLSNL
+91 KGFHNLSNL
-100 ITDSYVDLKEGNHFV
+100 ITDAYVNLGEDNKFYV
-115 ILKSQLEKRSDGL
+115 SKSELADKSDGL
-128 IALSGGIY
+128 IALSGGIN
-136 GDLANVIK
+136 GDLGNAIK
-144 SEKYDQIEESVN
+144 LEKEDLIEDVVK

-164 SFYIEITRTGKDFED
+164 SFYIEITRTGKDFEE
-179 EYLARALEISQKYKI
+179 EYLSRALEIAEKYQL
-194 PLVASNDVRFIHK
+194 PLVATNDVRFIDK
-207 KDFQAHEV
+207 ESFQAHEV

-224 LKDEKRKSEF
+224 LKDEKRKSDF
-234 NENQYLKSS
+234 TENQYLKSCE
-243 KEMEELF
+243 EMEELF
-250 SDIPSAI
+250 SDLPSAI
-257 ANSLEI
+257 ENSFEI

-269 QLPLGK
+269 QLTLGET
-275 IAMPIFP
+275 AMPVFP
-282 LDEGQNE
+282 LDDGQDE
-289 NEYFKSLVSQSLGK
+289 NEYFQSIVSQSLNK
-303 KLTDKNILNKEPYQK
+303 KLLDKKIINKEPYLK
-318 RIKIELDVIL
+318 RIKIELDVIIK
-328 EMGYA
+328 MGYS

-367 VLNITDIDPIKYD
+367 IMNITDIDPIKYD

-399 DFCMDKRDNV
+399 DFCMDKRDSV

-444 QFPYPFVD
+444 QYPYPFVD

-477 LYDSDDDVKEIIDM
+477 LYSSDDDVKEIIDM
-491 AIILEGLAR
+491 AIKLEGLAR

-506 GGIVISPTKLIN
+506 GGIVISPKKLIN
-518 YTPLYR
+518 YTPLYK
-524 DTSGSSLL
+524 DTSQSSLL

-555 LTVIDNTIK
+555 LTVIENTLK
-564 DINKNIKNNKQFVLE
+564 VINKNIENENHFDLNN
-579 SIPLN
+579 IPL
-584 DELTFKLLRNQ
+584 DDKLTFELLRKQ

-655 HPMIEDVL
+655 HPLIEDVL

-701 KFDEM
+701 KFEEM
-706 KQQREIFV
+706 QQQREIFV
-714 NGSINNN
+714 NGCIKNS
-721 IEKKQAE
+721 IEKKQSE

-789 CEYMG
+789 CEYMN
-794 ITLNPPSINTSNY
+794 ITLSPPSINMSNY
-807 YFSVTEN
+807 SFSVTKN
-814 KEIFYGLG
+814 NQIIYGLG
-822 AIKGVGG
+822 AIKGVGN
-829 AIIEIIIK
+829 AIIEIIIE
-837 ERNLNGDFTSLDNL
+837 ERDSNGIFTSLDDVL
-851 LKRCGTNK
+851 RRCGTNK
-859 INKRVVEA
+859 INKRVIEA
-867 LIKSGSFDVFGES
+867 LIKSGAFDSFEKS
-880 RSSLFYSYPESMKM
+880 RSSLMSAYPESMKM
-894 ADQNSKNIQQG
+894 ADQNSKNIQHG
-905 QIDIFGFSEE
+905 QIDIFGFSAE
-915 VFENKNK
+915 VIENKNISVQEDWS
-922 NKRKGA
+922 A
-928 KSSKEWETIK
+928 IK
-938 KLSFE
+938 KLSYE

-956 LEYKNELKNIVSGD
+956 TEYKNELKNFISND
-970 MKSVKY
+970 LQSIKY
-976 NYKGRSGKGNLFKIA
+976 NYKGRSSKNSLYKIA
-991 GVINSIRIRTTSTK
+991 GVINNIRIRTTSSK

-1015 DTDNIDVIANN
+1015 ATDNIDVIANN
-1026 NLLDAS
+1026 NLLDES
-1032 ITRDEIVIIQG
+1032 ISRDDIVIIEG
-1043 TLRLDQFTNRLSFR
+1043 TLRLDEYTNRLSFR

-1066 ARILFA
+1066 ARTAYA
-1072 TGIKFKVVNE
+1072 TGIKIQVVNE
-1082 EDLSILVGKLESL
+1082 EDLSALVSNFENL
-1095 FSNKENIGKCLVRID
+1095 FSSKDMKGKCLVRID
-1110 YISSGV
+1110 YMASGI
-1116 TKSLVLGENYKISP
+1116 TQSLVLGENYKIAP
-1130 TNDIIYELKTL
+1130 TSDIINGLKKL
-1141 DCVEAVDLIYSSL
+1141 DCVEGLELIYSSM

>member
-1 MINNF
+1 MKNNF

-22 RVKDLINKASEEEFP
+22 RVNDLINKVSDIEAPSVS
-37 AIAVTD
+37 ITD
-43 LNNIFSLVKFYKTAI
+43 HNNIFSLVKFYKSAI
-58 KNGIKPII
+58 KKGVKPII
-66 GIEVDLKDNE
+66 GIEIDLKDSE
-76 NSTIQSKVVLLCKNM
+76 NSNECFRVVLLCKNM
-91 TGFNNLSNL
+91 IGFKNLSNL
-100 ITDSYVDLKEGNHFV
+100 ITNSYVNLDNDNKFIV
-115 ILKSQLEKRSDGL
+115 LKSDLAKKSDGL
-128 IALSGGIY
+128 IALSGSIY
-136 GDLANVIK
+136 GDLANSIK
-144 SEKYDQIEESVN
+144 SGKNDLIKSSIN
-156 YWKKNFPN
+156 YWKKNFPD

-179 EYLARALEISQKYKI
+179 EYISHALEISQKYNV
-194 PLVASNDVRFIHK
+194 PLVATNDVRFIDK
-207 KDFQAHEV
+207 KDYQAHEV

-224 LKDEKRKSEF
+224 LKDEKRKSEY
-234 NENQYLKSS
+234 NDNQYLKSS
-243 KEMEELF
+243 QEMENLF

-257 ANSLEI
+257 ENTLEI
-263 AKRCNI
+263 AKRCNV
-269 QLPLGK
+269 QLTFGD

-282 LDEGQNE
+282 LDDNQDE
-289 NEYFKSLVSQSLGK
+289 NVYFRSLVTQSLKK
-303 KLTDKNILNKEPYQK
+303 KLSDKNIKNKEPYIK
-318 RIKIELDVIL
+318 RIKIELDVIVK
-328 EMGYA
+328 MGYS
-333 GYFLIVSDFVMWAKN
+333 GYFLIVSDFVTWAKK

-367 VLNITDIDPIKYD
+367 VLNITNVDPIKYD
-380 LLFERFLNPERV
+380 LLFERFLNPERI

-399 DFCMDKRDNV
+399 DFCMDKRDSV

-444 QFPYPFVD
+444 QYPYPFVD

-457 IPFEIGITLNKAL
+457 IPFEIGITLEKAL

-477 LYDSDDDVKEIIDM
+477 LYNSDDDVKEIIDM
-491 AIILEGLAR
+491 SMILEGLPR

-506 GGIVISPTKLIN
+506 GGLVISPKQLIN

-524 DTSGSSLL
+524 DTYNSSLL

-555 LTVIDNTIK
+555 LTVIENTLNIINRDK
-564 DINKNIKNNKQFVLE
+564 NLDEQFLLDDISLDDDK
-579 SIPLN
+579 
-584 DELTFKLLRNQ
+584 TFSLLRNQ
-595 KTNGVFQLE
+595 QTNGVFQLE
-604 SNGLKDIIKRLKP
+604 SRGLKDIIKRLKP

-648 GANVEYL
+648 GANVQYL
-655 HPMIEDVL
+655 HPLIEDVL
-663 RPTYG
+663 KPTYG

-677 KIAQVLAGYSLGS
+677 KIAQVLAGYSLGA

-714 NGSINNN
+714 KGAIKNDV
-721 IEKKQAE
+721 EEKQAE

-759 LKTHYKE
+759 LKSHYKE
-766 PFLAAVLSSDM
+766 PFIAAVLSSDM

-784 KFVKE
+784 RFVKE
-789 CEYMG
+789 CDYMG
-794 ITLNPPSINTSNY
+794 ISLIPPNINLSDY
-807 YFSVTEN
+807 VFSVTKDN
-814 KEIFYGLG
+814 KIIYGLG
-822 AIKGVGG
+822 SIKGVGK

-837 ERNLNGDFTSLDNL
+837 EREKNGTFCSLDNL
-851 LKRCGTNK
+851 LNRCGTNK
-859 INKRVVEA
+859 INKRLIEA
-867 LIKSGSFDVFGES
+867 LIKSGSFDVFGET
-880 RSSLFYSYPESMKM
+880 RSSLMSSYPESMKM
-894 ADQNSKNIQQG
+894 ADQNSKNISQG

-915 VFENKNK
+915 D
-922 NKRKGA
+922 
-928 KSSKEWETIK
+928 SKKIHIKKLEEWTTNK

-956 LEYKNELKNIVSGD
+956 TEYENEIKGIVSNNLYSI
-970 MKSVKY
+970 KS
-976 NYKGRSGKGNLFKIA
+976 NYKKNSSRGVLYKIA
-991 GVINSIRIRTTSTK
+991 GVINSIRIRTTNTK

-1015 DTDNIDVIANN
+1015 NTDNIDVIANN
-1026 NLLDAS
+1026 NLLDDS
-1032 ITRDEIVIIQG
+1032 ISRDDIVIIEG
-1043 TLRLDQFTNRLSFR
+1043 TLRLDDYTNRLSFR
-1057 AKSINSIEN
+1057 AKSIHSLEN
-1066 ARILFA
+1066 ARIIFA
-1072 TGIKFKVVNE
+1072 TGIKFKITNE
-1082 EDLSILVGKLESL
+1082 KDLSVLTGQLEEL
-1095 FSNKENIGKCLVRID
+1095 FSNKDKSGNCIVRID
-1110 YISSGV
+1110 YMSSGI
-1116 TKSLVLGENYKISP
+1116 TKSLVLGEKYKISP
-1130 TNDIIYELKTL
+1130 TNDIINELEKL
-1141 DCVEAVDLIYSSL
+1141 DCVDRVEFIYSSM

>member
-1 MINNF
+1 MKKSF

-22 RVKDLINKASEEEFP
+22 RINNLIEVVSSNNYPSI
-37 AIAVTD
+37 AITD
-43 LNNIFSLVKFYKTAI
+43 HNNIFSLVKFYKSAI
-58 KNGIKPII
+58 RNGVKPII
-66 GIEVDLKDNE
+66 GIEVDMKSND
-76 NSTIQSKVVLLCKNM
+76 SKSGFSRVVLLCKNM
-91 TGFNNLSNL
+91 VGFNNLSNL
-100 ITDSYVDLKEGNHFV
+100 ITDSYVNLDEGNNFLV
-115 ILKSQLEKRSDGL
+115 SQEQLSKRSEGL

-136 GDLANVIK
+136 GDLANAIRSGK
-144 SEKYDQIEESVN
+144 QDLINLSIS
-156 YWKKNFPN
+156 YWKKNFPD

-179 EYLARALEISQKYKI
+179 EYISYAQEISEKHGI
-194 PLVASNDVRFIHK
+194 PLVASNDVRFIDK
-207 KDFQAHEV
+207 KDYLAHEV
-215 RVCINNGTY
+215 RVCINNGSY
-224 LKDEKRKSEF
+224 LKDEKRKSEY

-243 KEMEELF
+243 YEMEELF
-250 SDIPSAI
+250 SDIPAAI
-257 ANSLEI
+257 ENSFEI
-263 AKRCNI
+263 AKRCNV
-269 QLPLGK
+269 QLPLGD

-289 NEYFKSLVSQSLGK
+289 NEYFKSLVEQSLSK
-303 KLTDKNILNKEPYQK
+303 KISDIKIKNKEPYIK
-318 RIKIELDVIL
+318 RIKNELDVIL
-328 EMGYA
+328 KMGYS
-333 GYFLIVSDFVMWAKN
+333 GYFLIVSDFVTWAKKN
-348 NNIPV
+348 TIPV

-399 DFCMDKRDNV
+399 DFCMDKRDSV
-409 IDYVATKYGRDKV
+409 IDYVAKKYGRDKV

-444 QFPYPFVD
+444 QYPYPFVD

-477 LYDSDDDVKEIIDM
+477 LYNSDDDVKEILDM
-491 AIILEGLAR
+491 AMILEGLPR

-506 GGIVISPTKLIN
+506 GGIVISPKKLIH

-524 DTSGSSLL
+524 DTHTSSLL

-555 LTVIDNTIK
+555 LTVIENALKI
-564 DINKNIKNNKQFVLE
+564 INRNNDTDEQFRL
-579 SIPLN
+579 
-584 DELTFKLLRNQ
+584 DEITLDDVETFQLLRKQ

-604 SNGLKDIIKRLKP
+604 SRGLKDIIKRLKP

-655 HPMIEDVL
+655 HPLIEDVL

-701 KFDEM
+701 KFEEM

-714 NGSINNN
+714 SGATKNNVD
-721 IEKKQAE
+721 KKQAE

-750 ALIAYQTAY
+750 ALIAYQTAF

-766 PFLAAVLSSDM
+766 AYIAAVLSSDM
-777 DNTDKVV
+777 DNTEKVV
-784 KFVKE
+784 RFVRE
-789 CEYMG
+789 CEYMN
-794 ITLNPPSINTSNY
+794 ITLNPPNINLSDY
-807 YFSVTEN
+807 SFSVTDNN
-814 KEIFYGLG
+814 KIIYGLG
-822 AIKGVGG
+822 AIKGIGN
-829 AIIEIIIK
+829 AIIDIILD
-837 ERNLNGDFTSLDNL
+837 ERKRNGDFNSLDNL
-851 LKRCGTNK
+851 LKRCGSNK
-859 INKRVVEA
+859 INKRVIEA
-867 LIKSGSFDVFGES
+867 LIKSGSLDTFGET
-880 RSSLFYSYPESMKM
+880 RSSLLSSYPESMKM
-894 ADQNSKNIQQG
+894 ADQNAKNILQG
-905 QIDIFGFSEE
+905 QTDIFGFSEE
-915 VFENKNK
+915 Y
-922 NKRKGA
+922 
-928 KSSKEWETIK
+928 SKVISIEKKEEWPTIK
-938 KLSFE
+938 KLSYE

-956 LEYKNELKNIVSGD
+956 KEYKNEIKDIISNDLYSIKNNYQG
-970 MKSVKY
+970 KSS
-976 NYKGRSGKGNLFKIA
+976 KGTLFKVA

-1015 DTDNIDVIANN
+1015 GTDNLDVIANN
-1026 NLLDAS
+1026 SLLNES
-1032 ITRDEIVIIQG
+1032 INRDDIVIIEG
-1043 TLRLDQFTNRLSFR
+1043 TLRIDDYTNRLSFR
-1057 AKSINSIEN
+1057 AKSINTIEN
-1066 ARILFA
+1066 ARILLA
-1072 TGIKFKVVNE
+1072 TGVKFKVVNE
-1082 EDLSILVGKLESL
+1082 KDLSILIGKLESL
-1095 FSNKENIGKCLVRID
+1095 FSDGYKTARCIVRID
-1110 YISSGV
+1110 YMTAGI
-1116 TKSLVLGENYKISP
+1116 TKSLVLGENYKILP
-1130 TNDIIYELKTL
+1130 TNDILDELKKL
-1141 DCVEAVDLIYSSL
+1141 DCVEGLELIYSSV

>member
-1 MINNF
+1 MTNNF

-22 RVKDLINKASEEEFP
+22 RVNDLIDH
-37 AIAVTD
+37 AVTNKYPSIAITD
-43 LNNIFSLVKFYKTAI
+43 FNNIFSLVKFYKLSI

-66 GIEVDLKDNE
+66 GIEV
-76 NSTIQSKVVLLCKNM
+76 SIQSDLNDKVFNKVVLLCKNRD
-91 TGFNNLSNL
+91 GFINLSNI
-100 ITDSYVDLKEGNHFV
+100 ITNSYVNLDVNNNFYITME
-115 ILKSQLEKRSDGL
+115 QLAERSDGL
-128 IALSGGIY
+128 IVLSGGIH
-136 GDLANVIK
+136 GDLAEAIRSNKKELI
-144 SEKYDQIEESVN
+144 EKKIN
-156 YWKKNFPN
+156 YWKKNFSN
-164 SFYIEITRTGKDFED
+164 NYYIEITRTGKDFED
-179 EYLARALEISQKYKI
+179 EYNSHVIELAEKYSL
-194 PLVASNDVRFIHK
+194 PLVASNDARFLEK

-215 RVCINNGTY
+215 RVCINDGTY
-224 LKDEKRKSEF
+224 LKDEKRKS
-234 NENQYLKSS
+234 NYNKNQYLKSS
-243 KEMEELF
+243 EEMNELF
-250 SDIPSAI
+250 YDIPSAI
-257 ANSLEI
+257 ENSYEI
-263 AKRCNI
+263 AKRCNL
-269 QLPLGK
+269 QLSLGE

-282 LDEGQNE
+282 LDNGQKE
-289 NEYFKSLVSQSLGK
+289 NEYFNSLVMQSLK
-303 KLTDKNILNKEPYQK
+303 YKLSEKNIVNQEPYTN
-318 RIKIELDVIL
+318 RIKLEMDVIL
-328 EMGYA
+328 KMGYA
-333 GYFLIVSDFVMWAKN
+333 GYFLIVSDFVMWAKK

-367 VLNITDIDPIKYD
+367 VLNITNIDPIKYD

-399 DFCMDKRDNV
+399 DFCMDKRDSV
-409 IDYVATKYGRDKV
+409 IDYVSKKYGRDKV

-444 QFPYPFVD
+444 QYPYPFVD

-457 IPFEIGITLNKAL
+457 IPFEIGITLKNAL

-477 LYDSDDDVKEIIDM
+477 LYESDDDVKEIIDM
-491 AIILEGLAR
+491 AMILEGLPR

-506 GGIVISPTKLIN
+506 GGIVISPKKLIN
-518 YTPLYR
+518 YTPLYK
-524 DTSGSSLL
+524 DAHDSSLL

-555 LTVIDNTIK
+555 LTVIENTIK
-564 DINKNIKNNKQFVLE
+564 IINQKNSEEFILDN
-579 SIPLN
+579 IPLN
-584 DELTFKLLRNQ
+584 DSDTFDLLRKQ

-604 SNGLKDIIKRLKP
+604 SRGLKDIIKRLKP

-655 HPMIEDVL
+655 HPLIMDVL
-663 RPTYG
+663 KPTYG

-701 KFDEM
+701 KYEEM
-706 KQQREIFV
+706 QQQREIFV
-714 NGSINNN
+714 NGALKNN

-750 ALIAYQTAY
+750 ALLAYQTAF

-766 PFLAAVLSSDM
+766 PFIAAVLSSDM

-789 CEYMG
+789 CEYM
-794 ITLNPPSINTSNY
+794 NINLKAPNINESNY
-807 YFSVTEN
+807 TFDVTN
-814 KEIFYGLG
+814 DNEISYGLG
-822 AIKGVGG
+822 AIKGVGSS
-829 AIIEIIIK
+829 IIEIIIN
-837 ERNLNGDFTSLDNL
+837 ERNKNGRYNSLDDF
-851 LKRCGTNK
+851 LKRCGTTK
-859 INKRVVEA
+859 INKRVIEA
-867 LIKSGSFDVFGES
+867 LIKSGSLDVFQET
-880 RSSLFYSYPESMKM
+880 RSSLYSMYPKSMKL
-894 ADQNSKNIQQG
+894 AEQNTKNIQQG
-905 QIDIFGFSEE
+905 QIDIFGFSEKT
-915 VFENKNK
+915 VNKK
-922 NKRKGA
+922 NDKNIE
-928 KSSKEWETIK
+928 EWSNLK
-938 KLSFE
+938 KLTYE
-943 RDVLGFYLTGHPI
+943 RDVLGFYLSGHPI
-956 LEYKNELKNIVSGD
+956 TEFKKELRNIVNND
-970 MKSVKY
+970 LLTIKNKF
-976 NYKGRSGKGNLFKIA
+976 NKNKKGSLYKIA

-1005 DKLAQINLGD
+1005 EKLAQINLGD

-1026 NLLDAS
+1026 NLLNETIS
-1032 ITRDEIVIIQG
+1032 RDDIVIIEG
-1043 TLRLDQFTNRLSFR
+1043 MLRMDEYTNRLSFR

-1066 ARILFA
+1066 ARILFS
-1072 TGIKFKVVNE
+1072 TGIKIKVTDE
-1082 EDLSILVGKLESL
+1082 KDSSILVKKLES
-1095 FSNKENIGKCLVRID
+1095 FFNSKNDGNCLVRID
-1110 YISSGV
+1110 YTVDNI

-1130 TNDIIYELKTL
+1130 TNDIITELRAL
-1141 DCVEAVDLIYSSL
+1141 DCVENLELLYSSV

>member
-1 MINNF
+1 MNNNF

-22 RVKDLINKASEEEFP
+22 RIKDLINEAKERNSP
-37 AIAVTD
+37 AVAITD
-43 LNNIFSLVKFYKTAI
+43 FNNIFSLVKFYKLAI
-58 KNGIKPII
+58 KNGVKPII
-66 GIEVDLKDNE
+66 GIELEIKDYKH
-76 NSTIQSKVVLLCKNM
+76 STTSSRVVLLCKNM
-91 TGFNNLSNL
+91 QGFKNLSNL
-100 ITDSYVDLKEGNHFV
+100 ITDSYINLNDDNKFFISKEE
-115 ILKSQLEKRSDGL
+115 LAKKAEGL

-136 GDLANVIK
+136 GDLAYAIK
-144 SEKYDQIEESVN
+144 LEKKDEIESSIS
-156 YWKKNFPN
+156 YWKKNFQDN
-164 SFYIEITRTGKDFED
+164 FYIEITRTGKEYED
-179 EYLARALEISQKYKI
+179 EYLTQVLEIAEKHNL
-194 PLVASNDVRFIHK
+194 PLVASNDVRFISK

-234 NENQYLKSS
+234 NENQYLKTSE
-243 KEMEELF
+243 EMESLF

-257 ANSLEI
+257 ENSFEI

-269 QLPLGK
+269 QLPLGE
-275 IAMPIFP
+275 IAMPVFP
-282 LDEGQNE
+282 LDKGEDE
-289 NEYFKSLVSQSLGK
+289 NEYFNSLVMQSLHSKLLDK
-303 KLTDKNILNKEPYQK
+303 KIINKEPYVN
-318 RIKIELDVIL
+318 RIKKELDVIIK
-328 EMGYA
+328 MGYA

-348 NNIPV
+348 NSIPV

-367 VLNITDIDPIKYD
+367 VLNITNVDPIKYD

-409 IDYVATKYGRDKV
+409 IDYVGKKYGRDKV
-422 SQIITY
+422 SQMITY

-444 QFPYPFVD
+444 QYPYLFVD

-457 IPFEIGITLNKAL
+457 IPFEIGITLSQAL

-477 LYDSDDDVKEIIDM
+477 LYNSDDDVKEILDM
-491 AIILEGLAR
+491 AMILEGLAR

-506 GGIVISPTKLIN
+506 GGIVISPRELIN

-524 DTSGSSLL
+524 DTSSSSLL
-532 TQLDKDDVEEIGL
+532 TQLDKDDVEAIGL

-555 LTVIDNTIK
+555 LTVIENTLSL
-564 DINKNIKNNKQFVLE
+564 INKDKINDDFFILDN
-579 SIPLN
+579 IPL
-584 DELTFKLLRNQ
+584 DDQKTFELLRQQ
-595 KTNGVFQLE
+595 KTTGVFQLE
-604 SNGLKDIIKRLKP
+604 SRGLKDIIKRLKP

-655 HPMIEDVL
+655 HPLIEDVL
-663 RPTYG
+663 KPTYG

-677 KIAQVLAGYSLGS
+677 KIAQVLGGYSLGS

-701 KFDEM
+701 KYEEM

-714 NGSINNN
+714 NGAVKNNV
-721 IEKKQAE
+721 EKKKAE

-759 LKTHYKE
+759 LKTHFKE
-766 PFLAAVLSSDM
+766 PFIAAVLSSDM

-784 KFVKE
+784 RFVKE
-789 CEYMG
+789 CEYMN
-794 ITLNPPSINTSNY
+794 ITLIPPNINKSNY
-807 YFSVTEN
+807 FFNVN
-814 KEIFYGLG
+814 DNNEIIYGLG
-822 AIKGVGG
+822 AIKGVGNS
-829 AIIEIIIK
+829 IIEIIINERK
-837 ERNLNGDFTSLDNL
+837 ENGDFNSLDDL
-851 LKRCGTNK
+851 LKRCGSHK

-867 LIKSGSFDVFGES
+867 LIKSGCLDIFNETRATLLSI
-880 RSSLFYSYPESMKM
+880 YPESMKM
-894 ADQNSKNIQQG
+894 AEQNSKNIQQG
-905 QIDIFGFSEE
+905 QIDIFGFTEE
-915 VFENKNK
+915 VTENKNIK
-922 NKRKGA
+922 KE
-928 KSSKEWETIK
+928 KEWPTLK

-956 LEYKNELKNIVSGD
+956 IEYKDELKNIVSND
-970 MKSVKY
+970 LYSIKI
-976 NYKGRSGKGNLFKIA
+976 NYKKNLSKGTIYKIA

-1015 DTDNIDVIANN
+1015 DTDSIDVIANS
-1026 NLLDAS
+1026 NLLNDT
-1032 ITRDEIVIIQG
+1032 INRDEIVIIEG
-1043 TLRLDQFTNRLSFR
+1043 TLRLDEYTNRLSFR
-1057 AKSINSIEN
+1057 AKSINSVED

-1072 TGIKFKVVNE
+1072 TGMKLKVINKT
-1082 EDLSILVGKLESL
+1082 DLSALINKLESL
-1095 FSNKENIGKCLVRID
+1095 FSQEDKMGKCLVRLD
-1110 YISSGV
+1110 YMASGI

-1130 TNDIIYELKTL
+1130 TDDIIAELKKL
-1141 DCVEAVDLIYSSL
+1141 DCIENIELIYSSI

>member
-1 MINNF
+1 MRNNF

-22 RVKDLINKASEEEFP
+22 RINNLIEKISETNSP
-37 AIAVTD
+37 SVSITD
-43 LNNIFSLVKFYKTAI
+43 HNNIFSLVKFYKLAI
-58 KNGIKPII
+58 KNGVKPII
-66 GIEVDLKDNE
+66 GIEVDMIDSIDIDKL
-76 NSTIQSKVVLLCKNM
+76 SRVVLLCKNM
-91 TGFNNLSNL
+91 IGFNNLSHL
-100 ITDSYVDLKEGNHFV
+100 ITDSYVNLNESNKFLVSKEE
-115 ILKSQLEKRSDGL
+115 LAKRSEGL

-136 GDLANVIK
+136 GDLANSLRTGNDDLIN
-144 SEKYDQIEESVN
+144 SSIN
-156 YWKKNFPN
+156 YWKKNFPE

-179 EYLARALEISQKYKI
+179 EYISHAIEISKKHNI
-194 PLVASNDVRFIHK
+194 PIVASNDVRFINK
-207 KDFQAHEV
+207 KDYQAHEV
-215 RVCINNGTY
+215 RVCINNGSY
-224 LKDEKRKSEF
+224 LKDEKRKSEY

-243 KEMEELF
+243 DEMQELF
-250 SDIPSAI
+250 SDIPSAVE
-257 ANSLEI
+257 NSCEI
-263 AKRCNI
+263 AKRCNV
-269 QLPLGK
+269 QLTLGD

-282 LDEGQNE
+282 LDNAQNE
-289 NEYFKSLVSQSLGK
+289 NEYFESLVNLSLNK
-303 KLTDKNILNKEPYQK
+303 KITDKNIKNKEPYLN
-318 RIKIELDVIL
+318 RIKTELGVIV
-328 EMGYA
+328 EMGYS
-333 GYFLIVSDFVMWAKN
+333 GYFLIVSDFVTWAKK

-380 LLFERFLNPERV
+380 LLFERFLNPERI

-399 DFCMDKRDNV
+399 DFCMEKRDTV
-409 IDYVATKYGRDKV
+409 IEYVATKYGRDKV

-444 QFPYPFVD
+444 QYQYPFVD
-452 QIAKL
+452 RIAKL
-457 IPFEIGITLNKAL
+457 IPFEIGITLDKAL

-477 LYDSDDDVKEIIDM
+477 LYNSDDDVKEIIDM
-491 AIILEGLAR
+491 AMILEGLPR

-506 GGIVISPTKLIN
+506 GGIVISPKKLIN

-524 DTSGSSLL
+524 DTFNSSLL

-555 LTVIDNTIK
+555 LTVIENTLKI
-564 DINKNIKNNKQFVLE
+564 INRDKNLEEQFVLD
-579 SIPLN
+579 SIPL
-584 DELTFKLLRNQ
+584 DDYTTFGLLRKQ

-604 SNGLKDIIKRLKP
+604 SRGLKDIIKRLKP

-655 HPMIEDVL
+655 HPLIEDVL
-663 RPTYG
+663 KPTYG

-677 KIAQVLAGYSLGS
+677 KIAQVLAGYSLGA

-714 NGSINNN
+714 KGAIKNNVE
-721 IEKKQAE
+721 EKKAE

-759 LKTHYKE
+759 LKSHFKE
-766 PFLAAVLSSDM
+766 AFIAAVLSSDM
-777 DNTDKVV
+777 DNTEKVV
-784 KFVKE
+784 RFVKE
-789 CEYMG
+789 CGYMN
-794 ITLNPPSINTSNY
+794 INLIPPNINLSNY
-807 YFSVTEN
+807 VFCVT
-814 KEIFYGLG
+814 KDDEIIYGLG
-822 AIKGVGG
+822 AIKGVGK

-837 ERNLNGDFTSLDNL
+837 ERNKNGKFISLDNL
-851 LKRCGTNK
+851 LTRCGTNK

-867 LIKSGSFDVFGES
+867 LIKSGSFDVFGET
-880 RSSLFYSYPESMKM
+880 RFSLISKYPESMKM
-894 ADQNSKNIQQG
+894 ADQNSKNISQG

-915 VFENKNK
+915 DSKN
-922 NKRKGA
+922 N
-928 KSSKEWETIK
+928 SLDQIEEWPTIK
-938 KLSFE
+938 KLSYE

-956 LEYKNELKNIVSGD
+956 TEYETEINKIVSNNLYSLK
-970 MKSVKY
+970 KSY
-976 NYKGRSGKGNLFKIA
+976 NKNFSRGTSYKIA
-991 GVINSIRIRTTSTK
+991 GVINSIKIRTTSTK

-1015 DTDNIDVIANN
+1015 TTDNIDVTANY
-1026 NLLDAS
+1026 NLLNES
-1032 ITRDEIVIIQG
+1032 ISRDDIVIIEG
-1043 TLRLDQFTNRLSFR
+1043 RLRLDDYTNRLNFR
-1057 AKSINSIEN
+1057 AKSINSLED
-1066 ARILFA
+1066 ARIILA
-1072 TGIKFKVVNE
+1072 TGIKFKVTNE
-1082 EDLSILVGKLESL
+1082 EDLSVLVGKLESL
-1095 FSNKENIGKCLVRID
+1095 FSNKEEKRKCVVRID
-1110 YISSGV
+1110 YMSSGI
-1116 TKSLVLGENYKISP
+1116 TKSLVLGENYKILP
-1130 TNDIIYELKTL
+1130 TNDIIMELKNL
-1141 DCVEAVDLIYSSL
+1141 DCVEKVELIYSSM

>member
-1 MINNF
+1 MKKSF

-22 RVKDLINKASEEEFP
+22 RINNLIEVVSSNNYPSI
-37 AIAVTD
+37 AITD
-43 LNNIFSLVKFYKTAI
+43 HNNIFSLVKFYKSAI
-58 KNGIKPII
+58 RNGVKPII
-66 GIEVDLKDNE
+66 GIEIDMKNND
-76 NSTIQSKVVLLCKNM
+76 SKSGLSRVVLLCKNM
-91 TGFNNLSNL
+91 VGFNNLSNL
-100 ITDSYVDLKEGNHFV
+100 ITDSYVNLDEGNNFLV
-115 ILKSQLEKRSDGL
+115 SQEQLSKRSEGL

-136 GDLANVIK
+136 GDLANAIRSGK
-144 SEKYDQIEESVN
+144 QDLINLSIS
-156 YWKKNFPN
+156 YWKKNFPD

-179 EYLARALEISQKYKI
+179 EYISYAQEISEKHGI
-194 PLVASNDVRFIHK
+194 PLVASNDVRFIDK
-207 KDFQAHEV
+207 KDYLAHEV
-215 RVCINNGTY
+215 RVCINNGSY
-224 LKDEKRKSEF
+224 LKDEKRKSEY

-243 KEMEELF
+243 DEMEELF
-250 SDIPSAI
+250 SDIPAAI
-257 ANSLEI
+257 ENSFEI
-263 AKRCNI
+263 AKRCNV
-269 QLPLGK
+269 QLPLGD

-289 NEYFKSLVSQSLGK
+289 NEYFKSLVEQSLSK
-303 KLTDKNILNKEPYQK
+303 KISDIKIKNKEPYIK
-318 RIKIELDVIL
+318 RIKNELDVIL
-328 EMGYA
+328 KMGYS
-333 GYFLIVSDFVMWAKN
+333 GYFLIVSDFVTWAKKN
-348 NNIPV
+348 TIPV

-399 DFCMDKRDNV
+399 DFCMDKRDSV
-409 IDYVATKYGRDKV
+409 IDYVAKKYGRDKV

-444 QFPYPFVD
+444 QYPYPFVD

-477 LYDSDDDVKEIIDM
+477 LYDTDDDVKEILDM
-491 AIILEGLAR
+491 AMILEGLPR

-506 GGIVISPTKLIN
+506 GGIVISPKKLIH

-524 DTSGSSLL
+524 DTHTSSLL

-555 LTVIDNTIK
+555 LTVIENALKI
-564 DINKNIKNNKQFVLE
+564 INRNNDTDEQFRL
-579 SIPLN
+579 
-584 DELTFKLLRNQ
+584 DEITLDDVETFQLLRKQ

-604 SNGLKDIIKRLKP
+604 SRGLKDIIKRLKP

-655 HPMIEDVL
+655 HPLIEDVL

-701 KFDEM
+701 KFEEM

-714 NGSINNN
+714 SGATKNNVD
-721 IEKKQAE
+721 KKQAE

-750 ALIAYQTAY
+750 ALIAYQTAF

-766 PFLAAVLSSDM
+766 AYIAAVLSSDM
-777 DNTDKVV
+777 DNTEKVV
-784 KFVKE
+784 RFVRE
-789 CEYMG
+789 CEYMN
-794 ITLNPPSINTSNY
+794 ITLNPPNINLSDY
-807 YFSVTEN
+807 SFIVTDNN
-814 KEIFYGLG
+814 KIIYGLG
-822 AIKGVGG
+822 AIKGIGN
-829 AIIEIIIK
+829 AIIDIILD
-837 ERNLNGDFTSLDNL
+837 ERKRNGDFNSLDNL
-851 LKRCGTNK
+851 LKRCGSNK
-859 INKRVVEA
+859 INKRVIEA
-867 LIKSGSFDVFGES
+867 LIKSGSLDTFGET
-880 RSSLFYSYPESMKM
+880 RSSLLSSYPESMKM
-894 ADQNSKNIQQG
+894 ADQNAKNILQG
-905 QIDIFGFSEE
+905 QKDIFGFSEE
-915 VFENKNK
+915 Y
-922 NKRKGA
+922 
-928 KSSKEWETIK
+928 SKVISIEKKEEWPTIK
-938 KLSFE
+938 KLSYE

-956 LEYKNELKNIVSGD
+956 KEYKNEIKDIISNDLYSIKNNYQG
-970 MKSVKY
+970 KSS
-976 NYKGRSGKGNLFKIA
+976 KGTLFKVA

-1015 DTDNIDVIANN
+1015 DTDNLDVIANN
-1026 NLLDAS
+1026 SLLNES
-1032 ITRDEIVIIQG
+1032 INRDDIVIIEG
-1043 TLRLDQFTNRLSFR
+1043 TLRIDDYTNRLSFR
-1057 AKSINSIEN
+1057 AKSINTIEN
-1066 ARILFA
+1066 ARILLA
-1072 TGIKFKVVNE
+1072 TGVKFKVVNE
-1082 EDLSILVGKLESL
+1082 KDLSILIDKLESL
-1095 FSNKENIGKCLVRID
+1095 FSDGYKTARCIVRID
-1110 YISSGV
+1110 YMTAGI
-1116 TKSLVLGENYKISP
+1116 TKSLVLGENYKILP
-1130 TNDIIYELKTL
+1130 TNDILDELKKL
-1141 DCVEAVDLIYSSL
+1141 DCVEGLELIYSSV

>member
-1 MINNF
+1 MKKSF

-22 RVKDLINKASEEEFP
+22 RINNLIEVVSSNNYPSI
-37 AIAVTD
+37 AITD
-43 LNNIFSLVKFYKTAI
+43 HNNIFSLVKFYKSAI
-58 KNGIKPII
+58 RNGVKPII
-66 GIEVDLKDNE
+66 GIEVDMKSND
-76 NSTIQSKVVLLCKNM
+76 SKSGFSRVVLLCKNM
-91 TGFNNLSNL
+91 VGFNNLSNL
-100 ITDSYVDLKEGNHFV
+100 ITDSYVNLDEGNNFLV
-115 ILKSQLEKRSDGL
+115 SQEQLSKRSEGL

-136 GDLANVIK
+136 GDLANAIRSGK
-144 SEKYDQIEESVN
+144 QDLINLSIS
-156 YWKKNFPN
+156 YWKKNFPD

-179 EYLARALEISQKYKI
+179 EYISYAQEISEKHGI
-194 PLVASNDVRFIHK
+194 PLVASNDVRFIDK
-207 KDFQAHEV
+207 KDYLAHEV
-215 RVCINNGTY
+215 RVCINNGSY
-224 LKDEKRKSEF
+224 LKDEKRKSEY

-243 KEMEELF
+243 DEMEELF
-250 SDIPSAI
+250 SDIPAAI
-257 ANSLEI
+257 ENSFEI
-263 AKRCNI
+263 AKRCNV
-269 QLPLGK
+269 QLPLGD

-289 NEYFKSLVSQSLGK
+289 NEYFKSLVEQSLSK
-303 KLTDKNILNKEPYQK
+303 KISDIKIKNKEPYIK
-318 RIKIELDVIL
+318 RIKNELDVIL
-328 EMGYA
+328 KMGYS
-333 GYFLIVSDFVMWAKN
+333 GYFLIVSDFVTWAKKN
-348 NNIPV
+348 TIPV

-399 DFCMDKRDNV
+399 DFCMDKRDSV
-409 IDYVATKYGRDKV
+409 IDYVAKKYGRDKV

-444 QFPYPFVD
+444 QYPYPFVD

-477 LYDSDDDVKEIIDM
+477 LYNSDDDVKEILDM
-491 AIILEGLAR
+491 AMILEGLPR

-506 GGIVISPTKLIN
+506 GGIVISPKKLIH

-524 DTSGSSLL
+524 DTHTSSLL

-555 LTVIDNTIK
+555 LTVIENALKI
-564 DINKNIKNNKQFVLE
+564 INRNNDTDEQFRL
-579 SIPLN
+579 
-584 DELTFKLLRNQ
+584 DEITLDDVETFQLLRKQ

-604 SNGLKDIIKRLKP
+604 SRGLKDIIKRLKP

-655 HPMIEDVL
+655 HPLIEDVL

-701 KFDEM
+701 KFEEM

-714 NGSINNN
+714 SGATKNNVD
-721 IEKKQAE
+721 KKQAE

-750 ALIAYQTAY
+750 ALIAYQTAF

-766 PFLAAVLSSDM
+766 AYIAAVLSSDM
-777 DNTDKVV
+777 DNTEKVV
-784 KFVKE
+784 RFVRE
-789 CEYMG
+789 CEYMN
-794 ITLNPPSINTSNY
+794 ITLNPPNINLSDY
-807 YFSVTEN
+807 SFSVTDNN
-814 KEIFYGLG
+814 KIIYGLG
-822 AIKGVGG
+822 AIKGIGN
-829 AIIEIIIK
+829 AIIDIILD
-837 ERNLNGDFTSLDNL
+837 ERKRNGDFNSLDNL
-851 LKRCGTNK
+851 LKRCGSNK
-859 INKRVVEA
+859 INKRVIEA
-867 LIKSGSFDVFGES
+867 LIKSGSLDTFGET
-880 RSSLFYSYPESMKM
+880 RSSLLSSYPESMKM
-894 ADQNSKNIQQG
+894 ADQNAKNILQG
-905 QIDIFGFSEE
+905 QKDIFGFSEE
-915 VFENKNK
+915 Y
-922 NKRKGA
+922 
-928 KSSKEWETIK
+928 SKVISIEKKEEWPTIK
-938 KLSFE
+938 KLSYE

-956 LEYKNELKNIVSGD
+956 KEYKNEIKDIISNDLYSIKNNYQG
-970 MKSVKY
+970 KSS
-976 NYKGRSGKGNLFKIA
+976 KGTLFKVA

-1015 DTDNIDVIANN
+1015 GTDNLDVIANN
-1026 NLLDAS
+1026 SLLNES
-1032 ITRDEIVIIQG
+1032 INRDDIVIIEG
-1043 TLRLDQFTNRLSFR
+1043 TLRIDDYTNRLSFR
-1057 AKSINSIEN
+1057 AKSINTLEN
-1066 ARILFA
+1066 ARILLA
-1072 TGIKFKVVNE
+1072 TGVKFKVVNE
-1082 EDLSILVGKLESL
+1082 KDLSILIDKLESL
-1095 FSNKENIGKCLVRID
+1095 FSDGYKTARCIVRID
-1110 YISSGV
+1110 YMTAGI
-1116 TKSLVLGENYKISP
+1116 TKSLVLGENYKILP
-1130 TNDIIYELKTL
+1130 TNDILDELKKL
-1141 DCVEAVDLIYSSL
+1141 DCVEGLELIYSSV